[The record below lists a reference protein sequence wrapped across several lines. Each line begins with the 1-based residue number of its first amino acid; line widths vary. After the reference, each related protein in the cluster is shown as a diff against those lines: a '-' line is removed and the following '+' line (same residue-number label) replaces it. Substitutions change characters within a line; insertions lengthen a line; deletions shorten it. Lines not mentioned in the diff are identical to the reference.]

1 MIKENLYYNLKS
13 VNEASILT
21 DCSAFIRVVG
31 GLENSGKFCKTGIT
45 ISKAMNI
52 LKILERYLKVVE
64 NLIVI
69 LKFLNIPIKL

>member
-31 GLENSGKFCKTGIT
+31 GLENSESSAKR
-45 ISKAMNI
+45 A
-52 LKILERYLKVVE
+52 
-64 NLIVI
+64 
-69 LKFLNIPIKL
+69 